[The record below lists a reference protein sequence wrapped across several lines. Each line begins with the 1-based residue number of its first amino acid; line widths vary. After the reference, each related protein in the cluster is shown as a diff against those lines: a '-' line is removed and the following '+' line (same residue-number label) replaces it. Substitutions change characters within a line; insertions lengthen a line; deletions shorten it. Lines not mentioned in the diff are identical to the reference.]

1 MVDRIRDAGVLGH
14 ALVVEVDLAFAV
26 HGHVLEESVATDGVV
41 DIGLGLLVEVDHLG
55 VASALEVEHALV
67 VPAVL
72 VVTDE
77 QTLGVGG
84 KGGLAGS

>member
-1 MVDRIRDAGVLGH
+1 MIDRIRNTGIFGY
-14 ALVVEVDLAFAV
+14 ALVSEVDLS
-26 HGHVLEESVATDGVV
+26 VLVNGNVFEEGVATDCIV
-41 DIGLGLLVEVDHLG
+41 DVRFRLLVEVDNLC
-55 VASALEVEHALV
+55 VASALEVEHTFV

-77 QTLGVGG
+77 QTLRVGG